1 MIEIYLNPDNE
12 PMWMERSTTQENIRA
27 AEVLLGELN
36 SKGQTLRSAIYH
48 CMILICTNTRASI
61 LRASE
66 VANEIYNQN
75 PTFVPAIIMMAS
87 GNIAENTGD
96 SGRQARDRLNTINSH
111 PYQPEFADDF
121 EKGWLMLAE
130 LNIQADNYAGANE
143 MCAQCL
149 RYNASCGKAEELI
162 GLIKEKENQYDE
174 SSTHYQNAW
183 KLSNMA
189 SASIGFRLALNYLKA
204 NKLVECIQIC
214 AAVLKLYPDY
224 PNIREQ
230 IMQRAQESLRP

>member
-96 SGRQARDRLNTINSH
+96 SGR
-111 PYQPEFADDF
+111 
-121 EKGWLMLAE
+121 
-130 LNIQADNYAGANE
+130 
-143 MCAQCL
+143 
-149 RYNASCGKAEELI
+149 
-162 GLIKEKENQYDE
+162 
-174 SSTHYQNAW
+174 
-183 KLSNMA
+183 
-189 SASIGFRLALNYLKA
+189 
-204 NKLVECIQIC
+204 
-214 AAVLKLYPDY
+214 
-224 PNIREQ
+224 
-230 IMQRAQESLRP
+230 